1 MGKLQLL
8 EQTKMNKTIS
18 QLYKS
23 ERLFIHNTNSMWER
37 SHFSVYE
44 EEELVLLSPT
54 SFLQRGQV
62 ALILSHLSTQS
73 T

>member
-1 MGKLQLL
+1 
-8 EQTKMNKTIS
+8 MNKTIS

-23 ERLFIHNTNSMWER
+23 ERLYYTQDKLDVGIDER
-37 SHFSVYE
+37 GLSFLVYE
-44 EEELVLLSPT
+44 EEEVLLSPT